1 MDSAFSPYFCDIHSD
16 CDVADFMWCVKQA
29 ICFSYW
35 GALSFKMF
43 QRRDSDH
50 LIIQLACWGDC
61 ARMQT
66 NLPSRTVDPYP
77 KSVLYK
83 GFSRVGCASVMIM
96 FCMSSSLCLKRL
108 SMNSLSKAKIYS
120 PLHFICRILFQCL
133 MVYHRHNIFNQYNR
147 LTSIGLWCVEKTS
160 TSNAH
165 ACHQLLSRTIA
176 KQFSVT
182 L

>member
-1 MDSAFSPYFCDIHSD
+1 MSRRWVYLCHSNEPEE
-16 CDVADFMWCVKQA
+16 DFLHPSRTFEQ
-29 ICFSYW
+29 
-35 GALSFKMF
+35 KMIEF
-43 QRRDSDH
+43 GMGSTVGWHGRQRI
-50 LIIQLACWGDC
+50 LEFLTAAG
-61 ARMQT
+61 
-66 NLPSRTVDPYP
+66 LVPSRTVDPYP

-133 MVYHRHNIFNQYNR
+133 IVYHRHNIFNQYNR